1 MRGVRFEVRPSEVV
15 ERLYHAYNFDAS
27 RRPDLEG
34 LLKSARRVSGWYVG
48 RLALDCP
55 SADQLASHLERRARC
70 VPGAFGEA
78 AASLA
83 RLLRALERE
92 FSEHW
97 AQAAGA
103 LEREAERLSSLAD
116 WGAVASAISEEVG
129 RELAETLLP
138 FARVGSLR
146 GLELL
151 ERGWAQLAGCH
162 LLHPSGQYNLPFM
175 GPRLRAQATAVVSL
189 AWRTQGLM
197 VAPGNPLG
205 IASLSDLR
213 RPEVRLV
220 NRNPGS
226 GTRLLLDQELA
237 RLGINPREV
246 QGYDH
251 EVGSHLEVALA
262 VRRGEA
268 DVGLGIQAVAE
279 LVGLEFIPLRSERYD
294 LVFGQVSDRFRE
306 ALIETMRSER
316 FRSRAALGGYDLDA
330 CGQVLV
336 HP

>member
-1 MRGVRFEVRPSEVV
+1 ME
-15 ERLYHAYNFDAS
+15 LLT
-27 RRPDLEG
+27 LE
-34 LLKSARRVSGWYVG
+34 
-48 RLALDCP
+48 
-55 SADQLASHLERRARC
+55 
-70 VPGAFGEA
+70 EA
-78 AASLA
+78 A
-83 RLLRALERE
+83 RLLRINPKRLYALLRE
-92 FSEHW
+92 VDLPAVRVGGKWLFPREMLEGW
-97 AQAAGA
+97 LTEQA
-103 LEREAERLSSLAD
+103 RRRTSLAV
-116 WGAVASAISEEVG
+116 VAGSDDPLLELLLEEVG
-129 RELAETLLP
+129 RELAGTLLP

-226 GTRLLLDQELA
+226 GTRLLLDRELA
-237 RLGINPREV
+237 RLGIDPRGV
-246 QGYDH
+246 QGYDR
-251 EVGSHLEVALA
+251 EACSHLEVALA

-268 DVGLGIQAVAE
+268 NLGLGIQAVAE

-316 FRSRAALGGYDLDA
+316 FRGRAALGGYDLGV
-330 CGQVLV
+330 CGQVV
-336 HP
+336 AQS